1 MAYASFVGGVRSD
14 LGSTAPKIAI
24 RRAFA
29 DLGMAGE
36 MIRKAR
42 GVFTADRS
50 GGVIEIIRT
59 VPPARP

>member
-1 MAYASFVGGVRSD
+1 MAHASFVGGMRND
-14 LGSTAPKIAI
+14 LGSAVPKIAI
-24 RRAFA
+24 RRALV

-42 GVFTADRS
+42 GVFTADRP